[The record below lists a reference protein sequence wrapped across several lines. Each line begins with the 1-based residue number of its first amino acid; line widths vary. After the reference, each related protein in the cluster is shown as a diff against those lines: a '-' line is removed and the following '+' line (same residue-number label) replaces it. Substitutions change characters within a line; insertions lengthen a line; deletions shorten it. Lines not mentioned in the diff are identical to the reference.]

1 MANIQSISKGYKS
14 SSNESV
20 FKPAT
25 GKTFVAGDL
34 VKPISSDTVDYASL
48 VDDEDAVVYMVIEG
62 NDTYSGKQA
71 GRVVCLSG
79 IFETT
84 VLTYQT
90 GSYTVNAPL
99 TATSGKF
106 SPKTG
111 TKKTIA
117 HVVSFSLSQ
126 GLKVRFSN

>member
-1 MANIQSISKGYKS
+1 M
-14 SSNESV
+14 
-20 FKPAT
+20 
-25 GKTFVAGDL
+25 
-34 VKPISSDTVDYASL
+34 
-48 VDDEDAVVYMVIEG
+48 VVEG
-62 NDTYSGKQA
+62 NDTYSGQQA
-71 GRVVCLSG
+71 GKVVCISG

-84 VLTYQT
+84 VTDYQT

-106 SPKTG
+106 AVKTG